1 MANLFNKAKTT
12 APKAAAKKDEKVRV
26 NLNDPD
32 FFTKVYKLEI
42 LQDRMKSDKAQ
53 ADMLADEIKDLS
65 KEEWVRLYEKT
76 GKNPGSIF
84 VESIVNEQ
92 TAQVMFVPS
101 DKYITVSPDK
111 AEVLVEKY
119 GEDIIEEK
127 TTFSFDNDM
136 IEKYGEVLS
145 NLIMSCDDISDSD
158 KEKIIKASTAYSISK
173 GTIDKMKFFDQYENK
188 LNERQKKVINK
199 MMEEGPKEFIGGMN
213 AKKYMSITGVSKAT
227 ATRDLRELVQ
237 LNIFSGLGSARS
249 TRYSLN
255 IK

>member
-1 MANLFNKAKTT
+1 MATKNLFSSAKSV
-12 APKAAAKKDEKVRV
+12 APKTVAKKDEKIRI
-26 NLNDPD
+26 NLNDSD

-53 ADMLADEIKDLS
+53 ADMIADEIKDLS

-92 TAQVMFVPS
+92 VAQVLYVPS
-101 DKYITVSPDK
+101 DKYITVNADK
-111 AEVLVEKY
+111 AEVLIEKY
-119 GEDIIEEK
+119 GQDIIEEK

-145 NLIMSCDDISDSD
+145 NLIMSCGDISDSD

-173 GTIDKMKFFDQYENK
+173 GTIDKMKFYGPIGE
-188 LNERQKKVINK
+188 I
-199 MMEEGPKEFIGGMN
+199 MEEVKPV
-213 AKKYMSITGVSKAT
+213 VSLKNV
-227 ATRDLRELVQ
+227 EVVK
-237 LNIFSGLGSARS
+237 G
-249 TRYSLN
+249 
-255 IK
+255 

>member
-12 APKAAAKKDEKVRV
+12 APKTAAKKDEKVRI

-84 VESIVNEQ
+84 VESIVNDQ

-101 DKYITVSPDK
+101 DKYITVNADK
-111 AEVLVEKY
+111 AEVLIEKY

-158 KEKIIKASTAYSISK
+158 KERIIKASTAYSISK
-173 GTIDKMKFFDQYENK
+173 GTIDKMKFFGPIGE
-188 LNERQKKVINK
+188 I
-199 MMEEGPKEFIGGMN
+199 MEE
-213 AKKYMSITGVSKAT
+213 
-227 ATRDLRELVQ
+227 
-237 LNIFSGLGSARS
+237 
-249 TRYSLN
+249 
-255 IK
+255 IKPVVALKNVEVVKG

>member
-1 MANLFNKAKTT
+1 MATKNLFSSAKSV
-12 APKAAAKKDEKVRV
+12 APKTVAKKDEKVRI
-26 NLNDPD
+26 NLNDSD

-53 ADMLADEIKDLS
+53 ADMIADEIKDLS

-92 TAQVMFVPS
+92 VAQVLYVPS
-101 DKYITVSPDK
+101 DKYITVNADK
-111 AEVLVEKY
+111 ADVLIEKY
-119 GEDIIEEK
+119 GQDIIEEK

-145 NLIMSCDDISDSD
+145 NLIMSSDDISDSD

-173 GTIDKMKFFDQYENK
+173 GTIDKMKFF
-188 LNERQKKVINK
+188 
-199 MMEEGPKEFIGGMN
+199 GPIGEIM
-213 AKKYMSITGVSKAT
+213 
-227 ATRDLRELVQ
+227 DE
-237 LNIFSGLGSARS
+237 
-249 TRYSLN
+249 
-255 IK
+255 IKPVVALKNVEVVKG

>member
-12 APKAAAKKDEKVRV
+12 DPKTAAKKDDKVRI

-101 DKYITVSPDK
+101 DKYITVNADK
-111 AEVLVEKY
+111 ADVLIEKY
-119 GEDIIEEK
+119 GQDIIEEK

-173 GTIDKMKFFDQYENK
+173 GTIDKMKFFGPIGE
-188 LNERQKKVINK
+188 I
-199 MMEEGPKEFIGGMN
+199 MEEVKPV
-213 AKKYMSITGVSKAT
+213 VSLKNV
-227 ATRDLRELVQ
+227 EVVK
-237 LNIFSGLGSARS
+237 G
-249 TRYSLN
+249 
-255 IK
+255 

>member
-12 APKAAAKKDEKVRV
+12 STKTSAKKDERVRI
-26 NLNDPD
+26 NLNDKD
-32 FFTKVYKLEI
+32 FFAKVYKLEI
-42 LQDRMKSDKAQ
+42 LQDRMKSDKSQ
-53 ADMLADEIKDLS
+53 SDMLSDEIKEIS

-84 VESIVNEQ
+84 IESIVNEQ
-92 TAQVMFVPS
+92 VASVLYVPS

-111 AEVLVEKY
+111 AEFLVEKY

-158 KEKIIKASTAYSISK
+158 KEKIIKASTSFSISK
-173 GTIDKMKFFDQYENK
+173 GTIDKMKFFGPIGEIMDEIKPVVSLKNV
-188 LNERQKKVINK
+188 EVIK
-199 MMEEGPKEFIGGMN
+199 G
-213 AKKYMSITGVSKAT
+213 
-227 ATRDLRELVQ
+227 
-237 LNIFSGLGSARS
+237 
-249 TRYSLN
+249 
-255 IK
+255 

>member
-1 MANLFNKAKTT
+1 MATKNLFSSAKSV
-12 APKAAAKKDEKVRV
+12 APKTAVKKDEKVRV

-53 ADMLADEIKDLS
+53 SDMLADEIKDLS

-92 TAQVMFVPS
+92 VAQVMFVPS
-101 DKYITVSPDK
+101 DRYITVSPDK

-145 NLIMSCDDISDSD
+145 NLIMSSDSISDSD
-158 KEKIIKASTAYSISK
+158 KEKIIKASTTYSISK
-173 GTIDKMKFFDQYENK
+173 GTIDKMKFFGPIGE
-188 LNERQKKVINK
+188 I
-199 MMEEGPKEFIGGMN
+199 MEE
-213 AKKYMSITGVSKAT
+213 
-227 ATRDLRELVQ
+227 
-237 LNIFSGLGSARS
+237 
-249 TRYSLN
+249 
-255 IK
+255 IKPVVALKNVEVIKG

>member
-1 MANLFNKAKTT
+1 MATKNLFSAAKST
-12 APKAAAKKDEKVRV
+12 APKTSAKKDEKVRI

-32 FFTKVYKLEI
+32 FFTKIYKLEV

-53 ADMLADEIKDLS
+53 ADLIADEIKELS

-101 DKYITVSPDK
+101 DKYLTVTPDK

-119 GEDIIEEK
+119 GQDIVEEK

-145 NLIMSCDDISDSD
+145 NLIMNCDDISDSD
-158 KEKIIKASTAYSISK
+158 KEKIIKASTSYSISK
-173 GTIDKMKFFDQYENK
+173 GTIDKMKYFGPI
-188 LNERQKKVINK
+188 NEV
-199 MMEEGPKEFIGGMN
+199 MEE
-213 AKKYMSITGVSKAT
+213 
-227 ATRDLRELVQ
+227 
-237 LNIFSGLGSARS
+237 
-249 TRYSLN
+249 
-255 IK
+255 IKPVIALKNVEVVR

>member
-1 MANLFNKAKTT
+1 MATKNLFSSAKST
-12 APKAAAKKDEKVRV
+12 APAKSAKKDEKVRI

-32 FFTKVYKLEI
+32 FFNKISILET

-84 VESIVNEQ
+84 VESVVDGE

-101 DKYITVSPDK
+101 DKYITLNPDR
-111 AEVLVEKY
+111 AEVLIEKF
-119 GEDIIEEK
+119 GQDIVEEK

-145 NLIMSCDDISDSD
+145 NLIMSCDDISDFD
-158 KEKIIKASTAYSISK
+158 KEKIIKASTSYSVAK
-173 GTIDKMKFFDQYENK
+173 GTIDKMKSFGPVYE
-188 LNERQKKVINK
+188 I
-199 MMEEGPKEFIGGMN
+199 MEEVKPVI
-213 AKKYMSITGVSKAT
+213 
-227 ATRDLRELVQ
+227 
-237 LNIFSGLGSARS
+237 
-249 TRYSLN
+249 SLKN
-255 IK
+255 VEVVK

>member
-12 APKAAAKKDEKVRV
+12 APKTAAKKDDKVRI

-101 DKYITVSPDK
+101 DKYITVNADK
-111 AEVLVEKY
+111 ADVLIEKY
-119 GEDIIEEK
+119 GQDIIEEK

-173 GTIDKMKFFDQYENK
+173 GTIDKMKFFGPIGE
-188 LNERQKKVINK
+188 I
-199 MMEEGPKEFIGGMN
+199 MEEVKPV
-213 AKKYMSITGVSKAT
+213 VSLKNV
-227 ATRDLRELVQ
+227 EVVK
-237 LNIFSGLGSARS
+237 G
-249 TRYSLN
+249 
-255 IK
+255 

>member
-12 APKAAAKKDEKVRV
+12 APKTAAKKDEKVRV
-26 NLNDPD
+26 NLNDSD

-101 DKYITVSPDK
+101 DKYITVNADK
-111 AEVLVEKY
+111 AESLVEKY
-119 GEDIIEEK
+119 GQDIIEEK

-145 NLIMSCDDISDSD
+145 NLIMSSDDISDSD
-158 KEKIIKASTAYSISK
+158 KERIIKASTSYAISK
-173 GTIDKMKFFDQYENK
+173 GTIDKMKFY
-188 LNERQKKVINK
+188 
-199 MMEEGPKEFIGGMN
+199 GPIGEIMDEI
-213 AKKYMSITGVSKAT
+213 KPVVSLKNV
-227 ATRDLRELVQ
+227 EVVK
-237 LNIFSGLGSARS
+237 G
-249 TRYSLN
+249 
-255 IK
+255 

>member
-12 APKAAAKKDEKVRV
+12 APKTASKKDDKVRV

-84 VESIVNEQ
+84 VESVVNEQ

-101 DKYITVSPDK
+101 DKYITVNADK

-119 GEDIIEEK
+119 GQDIIEEK

-173 GTIDKMKFFDQYENK
+173 GTIDKMKFFGPIGE
-188 LNERQKKVINK
+188 I
-199 MMEEGPKEFIGGMN
+199 MEEVKPV
-213 AKKYMSITGVSKAT
+213 VSLKNV
-227 ATRDLRELVQ
+227 EVVK
-237 LNIFSGLGSARS
+237 G
-249 TRYSLN
+249 
-255 IK
+255 

>member
-12 APKAAAKKDEKVRV
+12 APKTAAKKDEKVRV
-26 NLNDPD
+26 DLNDPD

-65 KEEWVRLYEKT
+65 KEEWVRIYEKT

-92 TAQVMFVPS
+92 VAQVMFVPS
-101 DKYITVSPDK
+101 DKYITVNADK
-111 AEVLVEKY
+111 AEVLIEKY
-119 GEDIIEEK
+119 GQDIVEEK

-145 NLIMSCDDISDSD
+145 NLIMSSDSISDSD

-173 GTIDKMKFFDQYENK
+173 GTIDKMKFYGPIGE
-188 LNERQKKVINK
+188 I
-199 MMEEGPKEFIGGMN
+199 MEEVKPV
-213 AKKYMSITGVSKAT
+213 VSLKNV
-227 ATRDLRELVQ
+227 EVVK
-237 LNIFSGLGSARS
+237 G
-249 TRYSLN
+249 
-255 IK
+255 

>member
-12 APKAAAKKDEKVRV
+12 APKTAAKKDEKVRI

-84 VESIVNEQ
+84 VESIVNDQ

-101 DKYITVSPDK
+101 DKYITVNADK

-145 NLIMSCDDISDSD
+145 NLIMSCDDISESD

-173 GTIDKMKFFDQYENK
+173 GTIDKMKFF
-188 LNERQKKVINK
+188 
-199 MMEEGPKEFIGGMN
+199 GPIGEIM
-213 AKKYMSITGVSKAT
+213 
-227 ATRDLRELVQ
+227 DE
-237 LNIFSGLGSARS
+237 
-249 TRYSLN
+249 
-255 IK
+255 IKPVVALKNVEVVK